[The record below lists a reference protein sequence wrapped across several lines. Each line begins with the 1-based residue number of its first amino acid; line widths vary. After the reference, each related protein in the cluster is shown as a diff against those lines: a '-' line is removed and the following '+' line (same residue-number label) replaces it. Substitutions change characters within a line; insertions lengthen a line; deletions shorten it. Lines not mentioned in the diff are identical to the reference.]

1 MNQELS
7 NTASENDQTIIETPS
22 PKPESELTTSDG
34 QGTSD
39 VPEPT
44 PEAMPES
51 GGEELTTSDGQRTSD
66 VIEPTPEATPEIT
79 PEPELTT
86 SDGAEP
92 TPVPELSQ

>member
-1 MNQELS
+1 MWNKFS
-7 NTASENDQTIIETPS
+7 KKNYRHRARKI
-22 PKPESELTTSDG
+22 
-34 QGTSD
+34 
-39 VPEPT
+39 EPT
-44 PEAMPES
+44 PELMPES